1 MPLHIKLKPHE
12 RMIING
18 ASIRN
23 GDRSTD
29 FIIENQ
35 CKFLRETEII
45 RESEADTLCKKLALI
60 IQIIHLSDSNEET
73 EKLFAN
79 QALQIVR
86 FIPELANNILDI
98 QGYIANRETHRAV
111 KAGRHLIQLEHN
123 LLSQAEGKRGAA

>member
-60 IQIIHLSDSNEET
+60 IQIIHLSDFNEET

-86 FIPELANNILDI
+86 LMPDLTNNILDI
-98 QGYIANRETHRAV
+98 QGYIANDETHRAV
-111 KAGRHLIQLEHN
+111 KAGRQLMQLEHT
-123 LLSQAEGKRGAA
+123 LLSQAEDKRGAA